1 MLLDKHCIGNKGMI
15 LIKGRDV
22 IIIMRKKK
30 KNLSAR
36 FGMNPVFQCMKL
48 TWYRNVFKINHISAT
63 RSIQY
68 TRAHRLKLCPYQ
80 SSQTWTF
87 STFKTTSIFF
97 FFFVYRTFLQLQSH
111 QYRIVNSIIALASYS
126 GKKKVHL
133 LAHTLQIRLCHIN
146 VLANDEL
153 DLLYNPRFFSLK

>member
-30 KNLSAR
+30 KKNCRPGLVWIRCS
-36 FGMNPVFQCMKL
+36 NVWSSHDIETYLKL
-48 TWYRNVFKINHISAT
+48 ITCPQHVPSNILE
-63 RSIQY
+63 
-68 TRAHRLKLCPYQ
+68 HRLKLCPYQ

-126 GKKKVHL
+126 GKKKKCTCL
-133 LAHTLQIRLCHIN
+133 LTPSRSDYVILM
-146 VLANDEL
+146 
-153 DLLYNPRFFSLK
+153 Y